1 MDLKTWQ
8 KENRWLNRS
17 MAIRLGVSEA
27 VLSRIRT
34 KKANPTFLLAKAIVK
49 FTRGDVTLEDLTVIN
64 DGE

>member
-17 MAIRLGVSEA
+17 MAIKLGVSEA

-34 KKANPTFLLAKAIVK
+34 KKANPTFLLARAIME
-49 FTRGDVTLEDLTVIN
+49 FTRGKVTLADLTIKKEDL
-64 DGE
+64 

>member
-34 KKANPTFLLAKAIVK
+34 KKANPTFLLAKAIVE
-49 FTRGDVTLEDLTVIN
+49 FTRGEVGLRDLEV
-64 DGE
+64 EEK